1 MHRSETKPVPRAAYR
16 VEETRQML
24 SISRTKL
31 YEEIAAGRIRALK
44 CGRRTLIP
52 ASEITAWLDGLSAK
66 AA

>member
-1 MHRSETKPVPRAAYR
+1 MHPDKNSFPRAAYR
-16 VEETRQML
+16 IEETCETL

-31 YEEIAAGRIRALK
+31 YEEIAAGRLRALK

-52 ASEITAWLDGLSAK
+52 ASEITAWLNSLSAK